1 MHVRTLLSAAS
12 LAVLAASPVLA
23 GKADDT
29 FTWTT
34 STEMD
39 TPDIYYGNQ
48 REALI
53 NTYAQCDSLIH
64 RDPLTNEYQPLL
76 ATSWEWIDDTTLE
89 LKLREGVKFHDG
101 SDFDAADVAYTLNHV
116 AAPDSDMKL
125 RVIVDWIDHVE
136 AVDPTTVR
144 IHAKAPTPAAFE
156 YLTGT
161 SPIFPEGHYEDAP
174 VVPGADGTTRRDWG
188 AVLPVCTGPYRLADY
203 KPGESLTLVKNED
216 YFEGSP
222 KGQPQIGTIVYRT
235 IKDPE
240 TQLAELVTGGV
251 DWIWSVPP
259 ENADML
265 AAMPN
270 VTVEG
275 AATMRMSFLALD
287 AAGRTGENPFTDR
300 RVRQAVA
307 HAIDSEAIATNIVG
321 EGSAVLRS
329 ICVPVQAGCT
339 TDVTQY
345 EYDPDKA
352 RELLAEAGY
361 PDGFSTP
368 FHAYRDR
375 PYSEAVLNYLRDV
388 GIDGDLQF
396 LQWRALRPLIV
407 DDQTAIAHLTFG
419 SNGILDAS
427 ASTGHYFQGS
437 SDDYARDEEVM
448 DWLAAAER
456 ETDSDRRNELYARA
470 LGKIADEAYYIPLFV
485 YGRTYA
491 FNSDFQYPITDDE
504 MAHFYLGSWK

>member
-1 MHVRTLLSAAS
+1 MNLKTLFSAAS
-12 LAVLAASPVLA
+12 LAVLAATPALA

-53 NTYAQCDSLIH
+53 TTYAQCDSLIH
-64 RDPLTNEYQPLL
+64 RDPITNEYEPLL
-76 ATSWEWIDDTTLE
+76 ATSWEWTDDTTLE

-101 SDFDAADVAYTLNHV
+101 TDFDAEDVAYTLNHV

-125 RVIVDWIDHVE
+125 RVIVDWIDNVE
-136 AVDPTTVR
+136 AVDPLTVR
-144 IHAKAPTPAAFE
+144 IHAKGPTPAAFE

-161 SPIFPEGHYEDAP
+161 APIFPSGHYDSAP
-174 VVPGADGTTRRDWG
+174 EVPGADGTRRDWG
-188 AVLPVCTGPYRLADY
+188 AVVPVCTGPYKLTDY
-203 KPGESLTLVKNED
+203 QPGQSLTLEINED
-216 YFEGSP
+216 YFDGSP
-222 KGQPQIGTIVYRT
+222 KGKPTIGKIVYRT

-240 TQLAELVTGGV
+240 TQMAELVTGGV
-251 DWIWSVPP
+251 DWIWGVPP

-265 AAMPN
+265 GSMDN
-270 VTVEG
+270 ITVES

-287 AAGRTGENPFTDR
+287 AAGRTGADNPFTDK
-300 RVRQAVA
+300 RVRQAVGY
-307 HAIDSEAIATNIVG
+307 AIDREAIAKNLVG
-321 EGSAVLRS
+321 PGAKVQESM
-329 ICVPVQAGCT
+329 CVPVQAGCA

-345 EYDPDKA
+345 EYNPDKA

-361 PDGFSTP
+361 EGGFSTP
-368 FHAYRDR
+368 FYAYRDR
-375 PYSEAVLNYLRDV
+375 PYTEAVLNYLRDV
-388 GIDGDLQF
+388 GIETDLNF

-407 DDQTAIAHLTFG
+407 DDKTPIAHLTFG
-419 SNGILDAS
+419 SNGMLDTS

-437 SDDYARDEEVM
+437 SDDYARDPDVM
-448 DWLAAAER
+448 EWLAAAET
-456 ETDSDRRNELYARA
+456 ETDTAERNALYAKA
-470 LGKIADEAYYIPLFV
+470 LGKIADEAYYIPLYV

-491 FNSDFQYPITDDE
+491 FNSEFEYPITDDE
-504 MAHFYLGSWK
+504 MAHFYLGNWK